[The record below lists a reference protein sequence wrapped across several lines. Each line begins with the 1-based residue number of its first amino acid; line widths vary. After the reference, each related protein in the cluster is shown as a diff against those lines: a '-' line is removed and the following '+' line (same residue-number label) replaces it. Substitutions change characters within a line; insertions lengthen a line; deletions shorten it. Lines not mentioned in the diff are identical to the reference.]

1 MTDHASP
8 LLDRCPET
16 IPAAAYRDP
25 DWYAREERAVWRRNW
40 VHLGRLSD
48 LAPGTMRRV
57 EVGGQNLI
65 LCRDGRGR
73 VTAFHNTCRHRGA
86 ELCSVETRPLGRLIT
101 CPYHNWAYDTS
112 GRLVSTA
119 FATPTADFVREDHGL
134 FPVHVRDWNGFLFLC
149 LADTPPALRPDLGLD
164 ALDAWPMDRLRTGHR
179 LVKDL
184 DCNWKIFWENYN
196 ECLHCPGIHPE
207 LCDMVPIYRQGVM
220 AANEAPGWSRE
231 APGLPVLKE
240 GARTWTMSGAPCG
253 PEFPDLTPEQ
263 RANGFNFVTLYPT
276 MFVVA
281 HVDYVRAVTV
291 APLGPERTRLTSEW
305 LFSEET
311 LAQPGFDAADVAR
324 FATLVLDQD
333 GAACEMNQ
341 RGLRSAR
348 YERGRLM
355 PQEFDI
361 LKFHDWVRAQMGAG

>member
-1 MTDHASP
+1 
-8 LLDRCPET
+8 
-16 IPAAAYRDP
+16 
-25 DWYAREERAVWRRNW
+25 
-40 VHLGRLSD
+40 
-48 LAPGTMRRV
+48 
-57 EVGGQNLI
+57 
-65 LCRDGRGR
+65 
-73 VTAFHNTCRHRGA
+73 
-86 ELCSVETRPLGRLIT
+86 
-101 CPYHNWAYDTS
+101 
-112 GRLVSTA
+112 
-119 FATPTADFVREDHGL
+119 
-134 FPVHVRDWNGFLFLC
+134 
-149 LADTPPALRPDLGLD
+149 
-164 ALDAWPMDRLRTGHR
+164 
-179 LVKDL
+179 
-184 DCNWKIFWENYN
+184 
-196 ECLHCPGIHPE
+196 
-207 LCDMVPIYRQGVM
+207 
-220 AANEAPGWSRE
+220 
-231 APGLPVLKE
+231 
-240 GARTWTMSGAPCG
+240 MSGAPCG